1 MNEYAQWGGEK
12 ACVHA
17 SVEKYKNVRVNGGSG
32 GGTPLPTCPNPQKRP
47 PLPSPHQHGPSHLL
61 RSLLCHRASYGLGD
75 CTFGRLE
82 LCMCV
87 CMCARMRVRKAEE
100 GHSNTH
106 SPTHM
111 PPHSLSPPPP
121 HTTIS
126 SHTHSK
132 STCKDLFAGIR
143 VGE

>member
-1 MNEYAQWGGEK
+1 
-12 ACVHA
+12 
-17 SVEKYKNVRVNGGSG
+17 
-32 GGTPLPTCPNPQKRP
+32 
-47 PLPSPHQHGPSHLL
+47 
-61 RSLLCHRASYGLGD
+61 
-75 CTFGRLE
+75 
-82 LCMCV
+82 MCV